1 MKYIKLFENNSEISC
16 FIKDYSSN
24 QYSTLLSDIK
34 VLDDNLIPYEI
45 FTYKFRDKIFF
56 KVFIN
61 KKFIPNESQLDTI
74 LKLKIMVLDF
84 EYEFTWE
91 WKKISYDDLLRLTKK
106 LKYNLL

>member
-1 MKYIKLFENNSEISC
+1 MKYIKIFENNSEISC
-16 FIKDYSSN
+16 VIKDYTTK
-24 QYSTLLSDIK
+24 QYLKLLSDIK
-34 VLDDNLIPYEI
+34 VLDDNSISYNI
-45 FTYKFRDKIFF
+45 FTYKFKYFIFF

-61 KKFIPNESQLDTI
+61 KNFIQNESQLDTI
-74 LKLKIMVLDF
+74 LKLKFMVLDF